1 MTLLPRQF
9 VASIALSIFLFVLI
23 IRLVQKG
30 RLDIA
35 YCWLWLFIGAA
46 ILLIVL
52 RYDWL
57 TRVSAVIGAVAN
69 TTTLFLFGFFVLLL
83 MCLQFSLVISHHRRQ
98 IKQLTQDLAVLGAS
112 DRSGAVASRSAP
124 RPEQPAK

>member
-9 VASIALSIFLFVLI
+9 AASVTLSIFLLVLI

-35 YCWLWLFIGAA
+35 YCWLWLFIGVGVM
-46 ILLIVL
+46 LIVL
-52 RYDWL
+52 KYDWL
-57 TRVSAVIGAVAN
+57 TRISAMIGAVTN

-98 IKQLTQDLAVLGAS
+98 IKRLTQDLAVL
-112 DRSGAVASRSAP
+112 RAVHAGQAEPRAAAEEPSAT
-124 RPEQPAK
+124 